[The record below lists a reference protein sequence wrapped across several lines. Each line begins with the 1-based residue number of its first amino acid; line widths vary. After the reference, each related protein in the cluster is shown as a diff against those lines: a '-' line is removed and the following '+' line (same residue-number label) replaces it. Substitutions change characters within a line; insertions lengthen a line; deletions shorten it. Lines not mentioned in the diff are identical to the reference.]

1 MRIKLSVAALAF
13 LASSIS
19 LSAHAGFVS
28 QSYLVDG
35 DNKVT
40 FDESSGL
47 SWLKLSE
54 TQGLSIN
61 QVSAQL
67 GAGGAFSGWR
77 LPTGEEVEA
86 LFVSMFP
93 ELKFN
98 NATPDA
104 TTFHTGSA
112 SRAYAY
118 RWQGW
123 MGSSSNGGSWMSYG
137 IYTQKTAT
145 GVKFLSAGADYLAQL
160 FEDLYSGGG
169 YSLDYKNS
177 AYGVFLVKGS
187 PEGGVSDVPAPLV
200 AMFGLGALFL
210 AGFRRRQ
217 GSQ

>member
-1 MRIKLSVAALAF
+1 MCIKLSVAALAF

-35 DNKVT
+35 DKKVT

-61 QVSAQL
+61 QISAQL

-104 TTFHTGSA
+104 ATFHTGTA

-123 MGSSSNGGSWMSYG
+123 MGNINNAGSWLSYG
-137 IYTQKTAT
+137 IYTQKIAA
-145 GVKFLSAGADYLAQL
+145 GVRFLSAGADSTTQL
-160 FEDLYSGGG
+160 FEDFYAGGSYG
-169 YSLDYKNS
+169 LDYKNS
-177 AYGVFLVKGS
+177 VYGVFLVKGS
-187 PEGGVSDVPAPLV
+187 PESSVSDVPAPLV

-210 AGFRRRQ
+210 AGFRRR
-217 GSQ
+217 